1 MIAPTGVAAF
11 GGGVM
16 LRGAGGRFVG
26 VQRDGVPVP
35 AGAGFRVI
43 DGRVFTVTVLPDARV
58 PAWACKARPVGKS
71 QHGKRGGYR
80 EGSREKWAQR
90 AVRMAVAA

>member
-1 MIAPTGVAAF
+1 MMAPTGVPAF

-16 LRGAGGRFVG
+16 LRGAGGRFAG

-43 DGRVFTVTVLPDARV
+43 DGRVFTVTVLPDASV
-58 PAWACKARPVGKS
+58 PAWACKVRPVGRS
-71 QHGKRGGYR
+71 QHGKRGGR
-80 EGSREKWAQR
+80 RHGEPERWAQR
-90 AVRMAVAA
+90 AARMAAA